1 MRKMIFFIALL
12 VMTGPAS
19 AKLRVFACE
28 PEWAALTTELAGDLV
43 EVFSATTAQQ
53 DPHHIQARPALIA
66 QLRRADLAV
75 CTGAELEAG
84 WLPMLQR
91 RANNARVQKGGSGY
105 LEAASAVEL
114 LEKPQRLDR
123 AEGDIHA
130 SGNPHIHLG
139 PHNIGRVAEAIS
151 QRLIALD
158 PANSQSYRERN
169 ADFQQRWQAAI
180 ARWEERAAPLRGMAV
195 VVAHSNWIYLE
206 QWLGLER
213 IAALEPKPGVPPSSS
228 HLADILA
235 KVQEREVKAVLYAA
249 YQDRRAAEWLAAR
262 SAVSPVRLPYTVGG
276 SPRATDLF
284 TLFDETVDLLLE
296 ARR

>member
-1 MRKMIFFIALL
+1 MRTMIFFIALL
-12 VMTGPAS
+12 MMASPAA

-91 RANNARVQKGGSGY
+91 RANNARIQNGGSGY

-123 AEGDIHA
+123 AEGDVHA

-158 PANSQSYRERN
+158 PTNSQLYRERH
-169 ADFQQRWQAAI
+169 ADFQQRWQTAI
-180 ARWEERAAPLRGMAV
+180 ARWEKRAAPLRGMAV
-195 VVAHSNWIYLE
+195 VVAHSDWVYLE

-213 IAALEPKPGVPPSSS
+213 IAALEPKPGVPPSSG

-235 KVQEREVKAVLYAA
+235 RVQQREVKAVLYAA

-262 SAVSPVRLPYTVGG
+262 SAVNPVRLPYTVGG
-276 SPRATDLF
+276 SSRATDLF
-284 TLFDETVDLLLE
+284 VLFDETIDLLLE